1 MLVAVASLQ
10 GVAASRLSLDFNNG
24 IPPEVKLY
32 DLDGLKP
39 AADVEFTGL
48 KAGIPWVAYD
58 LEKTGSRVAVSTSWY
73 TPAGKADDWMVL
85 PSVDV
90 TADTE
95 LRWTARA
102 FDPQLSDGY
111 SVYLSCTG
119 DTPEDFDRIKPLFH
133 VDAESA
139 QWTDHTFSLSEY
151 AGKSVN
157 IAFVN
162 ESNDCNMLLL
172 RGITVGTPEKLIVN
186 FAGDR
191 AIAEPGTKIPL
202 EFKVSTD
209 LTSAQTLLKAGCRIG
224 DKEYSLSEP
233 GRLEP
238 GKEVRLDF
246 AESID
251 IEKGVLSPVTVWVE
265 SDLGKVE
272 DTVWL
277 GNCDRK
283 MVIEEATGTWCGWCV
298 SGIAVLD
305 RMKKKYP
312 DQAICIA
319 VHESDPMAIDGY
331 SVKGGG
337 NPRLSLN
344 REGQEMHP
352 LDLEEAMA
360 PHLTDLPQVTV
371 DAEWTVTDGLVNVK
385 ANLLSGVKSESLYR
399 MAFVLVEN
407 DVHVPDDAGYWQRNY
422 YSGGDNGPLD
432 GFEDLPNII
441 PAEQMWYQ
449 EVARGIYPSQQGVAC
464 SSGSLLPVGR
474 KTEVS
479 YTFALPGNV
488 LNRDKLEL
496 FVLAIDAATSN
507 VMNGCKA
514 AGKSESGIN
523 TPTAAV
529 ESEEMAVEWYDISGR
544 RVVNPSKGI
553 YIRLSRYSDGMTRTS
568 KVFLAD

>member
-48 KAGIPWVAYD
+48 RVGIPWIAYD
-58 LEKTGSRVAVSTSWY
+58 VEKTGSRVAVSTSWY

-111 SVYLSCTG
+111 SVYLSCAG
-119 DTPEDFDRIKPLFH
+119 DTPEDFDRTKPLFH
-133 VDAESA
+133 MDAESA
-139 QWTDHTFSLSEY
+139 QWTDHTLSLSEY

-209 LTSAQTLLKAGCRIG
+209 LTSVQTLLKAGCRIG
-224 DKEYSLSEP
+224 DKEFSLQNP

-238 GKEVRLDF
+238 GKEVELDF
-246 AESID
+246 AESVEV
-251 IEKGVLSPVTVWVE
+251 EKDVLSPVTVWVE
-265 SDLGKVE
+265 SELGKVE
-272 DTVWL
+272 DMVWL

-298 SGIAVLD
+298 SGIAVLN
-305 RMKKKYP
+305 RMKKKYS
-312 DQAICIA
+312 DQTICIA

-331 SVKGGG
+331 SVKGSG

-352 LDLEEAMA
+352 LDLEETMA
-360 PHLTDLPQVTV
+360 PHLTDLPKVAV

-385 ANLLSGVKSESLYR
+385 ANMLSGVKSESLYR

-407 DVHVPDDAGYWQRNY
+407 DVHVPDDVGYWQRNY
-422 YSGGDNGPLD
+422 YSGGENGQLD

-449 EVARGIYPSQQGVAC
+449 DVARGIYPSQQGVAC

-479 YTFALPGNV
+479 YTFALPENV

-496 FVLAIDAATSN
+496 YVLAIDAATSN

-514 AGKSESGIN
+514 IGGSESGIDS
-523 TPTAAV
+523 PEAAV
-529 ESEEMAVEWYDISGR
+529 GSEEVAVEWYDISGR

-553 YIRLSRYSDGMTRTS
+553 YIRLSRYSDGAVRSS
-568 KVFLAD
+568 KILLAD